1 MPQIPQHIIDQVL
14 QNTEI
19 VDIIS
24 ETVALK
30 KTGANYKACC
40 PFHQEKTP
48 SFVVS
53 PDKQIFHCFGC
64 GVGGNAVS
72 FLMQYEKLEFPE
84 ALEKLAKR
92 LGIAL
97 KSEKTSVKEDGK
109 SRFYKI
115 NAYAQWF
122 FAEQFEHAQ
131 KAKDYVA
138 QRGLS
143 AETVKTFELGYGP
156 DSFEKLLPFLREKKV
171 PLDDAAKLGIIK
183 KRDSGGFYDF
193 YRDRLLFPIRNSA
206 GHMIGFSGR
215 ALGQNQE
222 AKYINSPESPIYNK
236 STELYGFYQAKK
248 HIIAKE
254 QAVIVEG
261 NIDVLA
267 CHQLGI
273 THAVA
278 PLGTSLTEQQV
289 QKLKRLTTD
298 IVLMFDGDDAG
309 KKAALKAVQTCLT
322 FGIHPKMIILP
333 ENQDPGDYLS
343 QKNPKTPSLPEEIAR
358 ANLAMDWI
366 FAKSLGT
373 ASSQTSKKVSV
384 IKELIQWLKKLS
396 DPVEQMEYRKKLSQY
411 FDISASDLQK
421 MIANTSKTASSSPHQ
436 NSDTTDS
443 KFLIEKPESLE
454 TLLVWLFLDDPS
466 QFPNHSISGLSADF
480 EDNSLKRLAL
490 SLEDLIKKDETF
502 NRALAIQSLPKDLE
516 GIYSRILLW
525 DKVESNVGDCIKKF
539 YSQRNKKR
547 LKEITAQI
555 VEAELKND
563 APLKLKLL
571 EKKQRLLSERN
582 DRA

>member
-1 MPQIPQHIIDQVL
+1 MAQILQHIIDQVL

-24 ETVALK
+24 DVVTLK

-84 ALEKLAKR
+84 AMEKLAKR
-92 LGIAL
+92 LGLVL
-97 KSEKTSVKEDGK
+97 KSEKTNIKEDGK

-115 NAYAQWF
+115 NSYAQWF
-122 FAEQFEHAQ
+122 FAEQFQHAP
-131 KAKDYVA
+131 KAQNYVTE
-138 QRGLS
+138 RGLS
-143 AETVKTFELGYGP
+143 AEIIKTFELGYGP
-156 DSFEKLLPFLREKKV
+156 DSFEQLLPFLRDKKV
-171 PLDDAAKLGIIK
+171 PIEDAAKLGVIK
-183 KRDSGGFYDF
+183 KRESGGFYDF
-193 YRDRLLFPIRNSA
+193 YRDRLMFPIRNSA
-206 GHMIGFSGR
+206 GQVVGFSGR
-215 ALGQNQE
+215 ALAKDQE
-222 AKYINSPESPIYNK
+222 AKYINSPESLIYNK
-236 STELYGFYQAKK
+236 SVELYGFYQAKK
-248 HIIAKE
+248 HIIAKQ

-261 NIDVLA
+261 NVDVLA

-273 THAVA
+273 TNAVA

-298 IVLMFDGDDAG
+298 VVLMFDGDEAG
-309 KKAALKAVQTCLT
+309 KKAAIKAVQTCLAL
-322 FGIHPKMIILP
+322 GIHPKMIILP
-333 ENQDPGDYLS
+333 ENQDPGDYLAK
-343 QKNPKTPSLPEEIAR
+343 KNPSLLSLSEEIAK

-366 FAKSLGT
+366 FAKSLSE
-373 ASSQTSKKVSV
+373 ASSQTSKKVFV

-396 DPVEQMEYRKKLSQY
+396 DPIEQMEYRKKLSQY
-411 FDISASDLQK
+411 FDISAGELQK
-421 MIANTSKTASSSPHQ
+421 MIDNTSKTASSTPHE
-436 NSDTTDS
+436 NSEIAGS
-443 KFLIEKPESLE
+443 KFLTEKPESLE
-454 TLLVWLFLDDPS
+454 TLLVWSFLNDPS
-466 QFPNHSISGLSADF
+466 QFPNRSILELSADF

-525 DKVESNVGDCIKKF
+525 DKVGSNVGDCIKKF
-539 YSQRNKKR
+539 YSHRNKKR

-563 APLKLKLL
+563 TPLKLSLL
-571 EKKQRLLSERN
+571 EKKQKLLSEI
-582 DRA
+582 

>member
-24 ETVALK
+24 ETVTLK

-84 ALEKLAKR
+84 AMEKLAKR

-97 KSEKTSVKEDGK
+97 QAEKSHIKEDGK

-115 NAYAQWF
+115 NSYAQWF
-122 FAEQFEHAQ
+122 FAEQLPHAP
-131 KAKDYVA
+131 KAQDYVA
-138 QRGLS
+138 QRGLN
-143 AETVKTFELGYGP
+143 ADTVKTFELGYGP
-156 DSFEKLLPFLREKKV
+156 DSFEKLLLFLREKKV

-183 KRDSGGFYDF
+183 KRESGGFYDF
-193 YRDRLLFPIRNSA
+193 YRDRLMFPIRNSA
-206 GHMIGFSGR
+206 GHVVGFSGR
-215 ALGQNQE
+215 ALGQSQE

-248 HIIAKE
+248 NIIAKE

-273 THAVA
+273 TNAVA

-289 QKLKRLTTD
+289 QKLKRLTSE
-298 IVLMFDGDDAG
+298 IVLMFDGDEAG
-309 KKAALKAVQTCLT
+309 KKAALKAVQTCLAL
-322 FGIHPKMIILP
+322 GIHPKMIILP

-343 QKNPKTPSLPEEIAR
+343 PKNLKTPSLPEEIVQ

-366 FAKSLGT
+366 FAKSLSA
-373 ASSQTSKKVSV
+373 ASSQTGKKVLV

-396 DPVEQMEYRKKLSQY
+396 DPVEQMEYRKKLSRY
-411 FDISASDLQK
+411 FDISAGDLQK
-421 MIANTSKTASSSPHQ
+421 MIDNTSKTASSSPHQ

-443 KFLIEKPESLE
+443 RFFTEKPESLE
-454 TLLVWLFLDDPS
+454 ALLVWLFLNDPS
-466 QFPNHSISGLSADF
+466 QFPNHSISELSADF
-480 EDNSLKRLAL
+480 EDNNLKRLAL
-490 SLEDLIKKDETF
+490 SLENLIKKDETF

-525 DKVESNVGDCIKKF
+525 DKAGSNVGDCIKKF

-555 VEAELKND
+555 IEAELKND
-563 APLKLKLL
+563 TPLKLRLL
-571 EKKQRLLSERN
+571 EKKQRLLSGI
-582 DRA
+582 